1 MNIKIKKYSFVF
13 AILFCFLLCCGKK
26 EGTQITPKGNSPPM
40 ITSLTLLPEK
50 PTQENDLMVNVQ
62 SRDPDNDSVTYRYQW
77 IKNDK
82 EMIGEEGNTLK
93 SGKFKKGDL
102 IRVLV
107 TPYDGKVEGKSVS
120 SEEIKILNSPPVIQE
135 VWLEPKIA
143 TLREPLKAYVKS
155 FDPDGDF
162 IYFTYKWEKNGVPIE
177 EVRGEILE
185 KEYFKKGDQIAVV
198 VTPDDKESF
207 GKPKRSE
214 PVTISNSPPLII
226 SSPPSS
232 IDGTKYLYQV
242 KATDPDNDPITFTL
256 KKGPKG
262 MEIDKKTGL
271 IQWNIRKEDQG
282 NHFIEI
288 EASDNEGAK
297 SLQNYT
303 LIVEFK

>member
-1 MNIKIKKYSFVF
+1 MNIKLKKYSFVF
-13 AILFCFLLCCGKK
+13 ALLFCFLLCCGKK
-26 EGTQITPKGNSPPM
+26 EDTRIAPKGNSPPM

-50 PTQENDLMVNVQ
+50 PTRENDLIVNVQ
-62 SRDPDNDSVTYRYQW
+62 GRDPDNDSVTYRYQW

-82 EMIGEEGNTLK
+82 EMIGEEGNILK

-107 TPYDGKVEGKSVS
+107 TPYDGKAEGKSVS
-120 SEEIKILNSPPVIQE
+120 SEEIKIINSPPIIQE
-135 VWLEPKIA
+135 VWIEPKIA

-214 PVTISNSPPLII
+214 SVIISNSPPLII
-226 SSPPSS
+226 SSPPNS
-232 IDGTKYLYQV
+232 IDGTKYFYQV
-242 KATDPDNDPITFTL
+242 KAIDPDNDPITFTL

-282 NHFIEI
+282 NHLIEI
-288 EASDNEGAK
+288 EVSDNEGAK